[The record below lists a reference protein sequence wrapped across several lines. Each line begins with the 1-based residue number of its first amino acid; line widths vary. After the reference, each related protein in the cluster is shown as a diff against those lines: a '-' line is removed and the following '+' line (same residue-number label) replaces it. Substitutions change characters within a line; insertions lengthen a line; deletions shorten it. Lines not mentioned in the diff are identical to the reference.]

1 MNQKS
6 PLLKYRIECD
16 CNETA
21 ELPNKSYDFVSGLWV
36 DESGEPFIR
45 KYIESSSLSGRTET
59 LITKTREGIDR
70 SERSR
75 GIENNL
81 SFADK
86 TLITE
91 TKEGI
96 DKSEKGYGYD
106 ENMQENKM
114 NAFGETLI
122 TRTREGIDRAERSG
136 SSDNLLFQTI
146 TTFTR
151 ESIDRSEKS

>member
-21 ELPNKSYDFVSGLWV
+21 NHPIKVMTLYQGYGLMNQ
-36 DESGEPFIR
+36 ESRLIR

-91 TKEGI
+91 T
-96 DKSEKGYGYD
+96 
-106 ENMQENKM
+106 
-114 NAFGETLI
+114 
-122 TRTREGIDRAERSG
+122 REGIDR
-136 SSDNLLFQTI
+136 
-146 TTFTR
+146 
-151 ESIDRSEKS
+151 SEKAYGYDEKG

>member
-21 ELPNKSYDFVSGLWV
+21 ELPNKSYDFISGLWV
-36 DESGEPFIR
+36 DESGEPLIR
-45 KYIESSSLSGRTET
+45 KYVESSSLSGRAET

-75 GIENNL
+75 SIENNL
-81 SFADK
+81 SFSDK

-91 TKEGI
+91 TREGI
-96 DKSEKGYGYD
+96 DRSEKAYGYD
-106 ENMQENKM
+106 RNMKEKEM

-122 TRTREGIDRAERSG
+122 TRTREGVDRTERSV
-136 SSDNLLFQTI
+136 SSDNSLFQTL

>member
-6 PLLKYRIECD
+6 PLLKYRIECG

-21 ELPNKSYDFVSGLWV
+21 ESSNKSYDFVSGLWV
-36 DESGEPFIR
+36 DESGEPLIR
-45 KYIESSSLSGRTET
+45 KYVESSSLSGRAET

-75 GIENNL
+75 SIENNL
-81 SFADK
+81 SFSDN
-86 TLITE
+86 TLITA
-91 TKEGI
+91 TREGI
-96 DKSEKGYGYD
+96 DRSEKAYGYD
-106 ENMQENKM
+106 ENMQENEM

-122 TRTREGIDRAERSG
+122 TRTREGIDRTERSG

>member
-6 PLLKYRIECD
+6 PLLKYRIECN

-21 ELPNKSYDFVSGLWV
+21 ESFSKSYDFVSGLWI
-36 DESGEPFIR
+36 DESGEPLIR
-45 KYIESSSLSGRTET
+45 KYIESSNFSGRTET

-75 GIENNL
+75 IIEDNL
-81 SFADK
+81 SFSD
-86 TLITE
+86 
-91 TKEGI
+91 
-96 DKSEKGYGYD
+96 
-106 ENMQENKM
+106 
-114 NAFGETLI
+114 ETLI
-122 TRTREGIDRAERSG
+122 TATREGIDRAEKANGYVENRQENGMNAFSETLITRSREGIDRTERSG